1 MGWPMRWVPV
11 VAVILLVGCNTL
23 LAWQL
28 RKSED
33 LAQTAIAQ
41 TKQAITQ
48 TKEAQAQFDSLYVS
62 FKSLSGA
69 FNRLD
74 VACQHQRDI
83 LTAPQDRFGVPTW
96 VNP

>member
-1 MGWPMRWVPV
+1 MRSVLV
-11 VAVILLVGCNTL
+11 LAVIVLVGCNTL

-28 RKSED
+28 RKAED

-74 VACQHQRDI
+74 VACQRQRDI
-83 LTAPQDRFGVPTW
+83 LTTPQDRIGVPTQ
-96 VNP
+96 VQP